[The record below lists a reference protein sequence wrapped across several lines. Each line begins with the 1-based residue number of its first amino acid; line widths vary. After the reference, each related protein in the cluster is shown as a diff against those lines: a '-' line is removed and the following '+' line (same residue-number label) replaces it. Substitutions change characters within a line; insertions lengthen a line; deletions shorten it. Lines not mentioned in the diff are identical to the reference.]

1 MRNILKVQ
9 KGLANGVKE
18 IQTMICANP
27 KMSHAVAE
35 ETMNLIAAD
44 GRWNVIAMVV
54 VGDTSAVGVYD
65 RQTVV
70 DMSDIEETVPAIER
84 APDLVAWQSGK
95 RTPAVVGK
103 LSGMRIEVINT
114 IPISAY
120 PKSAVTGS
128 CQSSQVVRPNAV
140 VVFGLMGI
148 VPDRVVGIVDGIES
162 IALCGNPHDR
172 TVCVVKQGTQRIA
185 AEGISMEAGRE
196 VLIIGIEM
204 RTVEA
209 VETFLGSNPQIAP
222 LVTLDGNTV
231 VARQTHVYT

>member
-1 MRNILKVQ
+1 
-9 KGLANGVKE
+9 
-18 IQTMICANP
+18 
-27 KMSHAVAE
+27 
-35 ETMNLIAAD
+35 
-44 GRWNVIAMVV
+44 
-54 VGDTSAVGVYD
+54 
-65 RQTVV
+65 
-70 DMSDIEETVPAIER
+70 MSDIEETVPAIER

-103 LSGMRIEVINT
+103 LSGMRIEVIDT

-172 TVCVVKQGTQRIA
+172 TVCVVKQSTQRIA

-209 VETFLGSNPQIAP
+209 VETFLGSDPQIAP